1 MKLTTCLFL
10 LLAVFL
16 FGCSKDNEPPQ
27 AQTGNVQITVLIKEN
42 FDPIF
47 DAIVSINS
55 ISREEITN
63 SEGVAYFENI
73 GVGDYEISIK
83 LPFSQILIK
92 QTIVVEQGQTTTE
105 TILYEGPAVVTPID
119 VDIDKLIE
127 VVYLSLVY
135 DDIFSANGYAS
146 LWGDIGADI
155 LTPNPQFNFR
165 NTNLDKYEF
174 NPGDV
179 VINDIWENHYKVIR
193 LTNIGIEAIENSE
206 FTSQLNTD
214 ENIAKAHFKFVKA
227 LAYFNLVKL
236 FGNPVLATST
246 DISEMNH
253 TQDPLKVYEQIE
265 EDLIFVAN
273 TLDDSNPKTK
283 ASKSAANALLGKVY
297 LQMAGF
303 PLLQSDKYA
312 KALEQFA
319 KLDGLFALEPAYKN
333 NFLAENFGSNNEII
347 FAIDFIL
354 QEDPNMEAWDW
365 FHWGPVGATER
376 DFYFL
381 TDDFV
386 KSYFENPDDV
396 MIPIAFP
403 LNTSDI
409 RFFENIASFT
419 IQNGTSNNAQNSAD
433 WRPNKFSENYQNGE
447 SFYLPYLRYAD
458 VLLMIAEAENAL
470 NGPTTKAYSAIN
482 QVRGRAFGNSDEDLP
497 LGLNQQQFLE
507 AILEERRLELCY
519 EGHRKDDLIRTQKL
533 ESVIED
539 FNTNN
544 PQNTKNYQS
553 HKYIFPIPQ
562 SEISL
567 NPGVVQNPGY

>member
-1 MKLTTCLFL
+1 MKLTTYLFL

-27 AQTGNVQITVLIKEN
+27 TGNIQIIVLFKDN
-42 FDPIF
+42 QAPIPN
-47 DAIVSINS
+47 AIVSINS
-55 ISREEITN
+55 VSKEELTD
-63 SEGVAYFENI
+63 SEGIAFFGNLDAGSYSV
-73 GVGDYEISIK
+73 SIII
-83 LPFSQILIK
+83 PPSQIPIK
-92 QTIVVEQGQTTTE
+92 QDITVEQGQTTTE
-105 TILYEGPAVVTPID
+105 TILYEGPNVVTPDD
-119 VDIDKLIE
+119 VDIDKLIAAT
-127 VVYLSLVY
+127 YFSLIY

-146 LWGDIGADI
+146 VWGDIGADI
-155 LTPNPQFNFR
+155 LTANPQNNFR
-165 NTNLDKYEF
+165 FANLDKYEF

-179 VINDIWENHYKVIR
+179 AINDIWTNHYKVIR

-206 FTSQLNTD
+206 YTTELNTD
-214 ENIAKAHFKFVKA
+214 GDVAKAHFKFVRA

-236 FGNPVLATST
+236 FGNPVLGTSKN
-246 DISEMNH
+246 ISDMNH

-273 TLDDSNPKTK
+273 TLDDSKPKTK

-303 PLLQSDKYA
+303 PLLQSDKYT

-319 KLDGLFALEPAYKN
+319 KLDGLFNLETAYKN
-333 NFLAENFGSNNEII
+333 SFLAENFSSNNEII
-347 FAIDFIL
+347 FAIDFTL
-354 QEDPNMEAWDW
+354 QEDPNMETWDW
-365 FHWGPVGATER
+365 FHWGPLGETER

-381 TDDFV
+381 TDDFI

-396 MIPIAFP
+396 MNPIVFP
-403 LNTSDI
+403 LNTSDS
-409 RFFENIASFT
+409 RFFENIAPFT
-419 IQNGTSNNAQNSAD
+419 IQNGSSNNAQNSAD
-433 WRPNKFSENYQNGE
+433 WRPFKFSENYQNE
-447 SFYLPYLRYAD
+447 KSFYVPYLRYAD

-470 NGPTTKAYSAIN
+470 NGPTAKAYSAIN
-482 QVRGRAFGNSDEDLP
+482 EVRRRAFGSSDEDLS
-497 LGLNQQQFLE
+497 LGLDQQQFLE
-507 AILEERRLELCY
+507 AIVEERRLELCY

-533 ESVIED
+533 ESVIAD

-567 NPGVVQNPGY
+567 NPRVVQNPEY